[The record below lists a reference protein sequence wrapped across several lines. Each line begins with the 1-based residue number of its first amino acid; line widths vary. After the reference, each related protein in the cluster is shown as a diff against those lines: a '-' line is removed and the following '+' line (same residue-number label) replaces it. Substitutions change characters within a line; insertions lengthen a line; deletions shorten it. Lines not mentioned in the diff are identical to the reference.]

1 MAAFTVMT
9 PPPSGDFLSDVE
21 RAAFIKDGFSW
32 PALFVPVL
40 WAIYHRLWLALVL
53 LLVAIAVIVIIAVD
67 LNARAGAVA
76 GVASAL
82 LFALEAN
89 LLRRWTLKRRGWRMA
104 GIVVGRNRDDN
115 ERRFFERW
123 LEDRARPAEA
133 PKTDTGIRVTPAS
146 EDDEVVG
153 LFPRPEGA

>member
-9 PPPSGDFLSDVE
+9 PPPSGDDLTDAE
-21 RAAFIKDGFSW
+21 RVAFIKDGFSW

-40 WAIYHRLWLALVL
+40 WAIYHRLWLVLVL
-53 LLVAIAVIVIIAVD
+53 LIAAIVAIEALALGVD
-67 LNARAGAVA
+67 DRAGAVA
-76 GVASAL
+76 AVAFSF

-89 LLRRWTLKRRGWRMA
+89 LLRRWTLRRRGWRMT

-115 ERRFFERW
+115 ERRYFQRW
-123 LEDRARPAEA
+123 LEERGRLVRPRRADE
-133 PKTDTGIRVTPAS
+133 TIRVTPAA
-146 EDDEVVG
+146 EDEAVVG